1 MANNAPNLKV
11 KATMD
16 NSDIKK
22 RSQESKEA
30 LRDFQK
36 TGTDAV
42 NRLGEAFG
50 VNTGKID
57 GMLSSLRGLGLR
69 LQESGN
75 AGSAAFGKMLQ
86 GINGV
91 TAGIAGLGLAGALGR
106 ATILSR
112 ENNCNIF
119 GTSLEI
125 YPECVVPGE
134 Y

>member
-1 MANNAPNLKV
+1 MANNAPQMKV

-16 NSDIKK
+16 NSDLKK

-50 VNTGKID
+50 VNTGKIEN
-57 GMLSSLRGLGLR
+57 MMSSLRGLGVR

-75 AGSAAFGKMLQ
+75 AGTAAFGKMLQ

-91 TAGIAGLGLAGALGR
+91 TAGIAAIARIAAVASGGSAAANG
-106 ATILSR
+106 
-112 ENNCNIF
+112 
-119 GTSLEI
+119 
-125 YPECVVPGE
+125 
-134 Y
+134 